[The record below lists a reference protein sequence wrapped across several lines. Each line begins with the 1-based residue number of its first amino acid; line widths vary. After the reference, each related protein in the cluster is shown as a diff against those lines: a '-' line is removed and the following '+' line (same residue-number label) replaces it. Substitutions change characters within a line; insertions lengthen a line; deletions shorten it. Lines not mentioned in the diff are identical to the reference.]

1 MLAPILVTG
10 ATGFLGRA
18 IVSQAISDSVPLRTT
33 GRRNLAESLP
43 NFVPVDLADEALLST
58 QFDELVAGTRCVI
71 HAAGL
76 AHQFDATAD
85 DYARFHRLNVGA
97 PVQLAEAAAR
107 QGVKRFVHVSSI
119 KVYNPSGPQPIHE
132 QTPLDPI
139 GPYAQSKA
147 EAETKLFEVAK
158 KTGLEVVA
166 LRMAVIYGEEDGGN
180 VARLINAIDRGR
192 FVMVGRGENLKSLIY
207 RGDAARACLAVASC
221 EELPTAHRAYNIAAD
236 PVSMRE
242 IVETIYQALGRK
254 QCRLHVPAPCV
265 QYPFATLARLRMP
278 MVSRKAEKVSE
289 TLSKWLVDDAYDG
302 ALFRNDFHFQPRVS
316 LASGIQNEVAWYR
329 GQNGSRSKA
338 A

>member
-18 IVSQAISDSVPLRTT
+18 IVSQAISGSIPLKTT
-33 GRRNLAESLP
+33 GRKNLVEPLP
-43 NFVPVDLADEALLST
+43 NFVSVDLADETLSSA
-58 QFDELVAGTRCVI
+58 QLDELVAGTRCVI

-76 AHQFDATAD
+76 AHQFDATAG
-85 DYARFHRLNVGA
+85 DYTRFHRLNVDA

-119 KVYNPSGPQPIHE
+119 KVYNPSCPQPIHE

-147 EAETKLFEVAK
+147 EAETKLFKVAERA
-158 KTGLEVVA
+158 GLEVVA

-180 VARLINAIDRGR
+180 VARLISAIDRGR

-221 EELPTAHRAYNIAAD
+221 AELPTSQRAYNIAAD

-242 IVETIYQALGRK
+242 IVETIYQALGRRRY
-254 QCRLHVPAPCV
+254 RLHMPASCV
-265 QYPFATLARLRMP
+265 QFPFATLARLRMP
-278 MVSRKAEKVSE
+278 VVSRKAEKVSE

-302 ALFRNDFHFQPRVS
+302 ALFRKDFHFQPQVS

-329 GQNGSRSKA
+329 GQDRSRSKA